1 MNRILSLFSALAA
14 ALLYSGCSFN
24 AGYNPSYLPAQAMSL
39 GIPGKSAVVM
49 EATDAQWVFSG
60 GPTSFTGGGTT
71 LSVPVGEI
79 TKQVALKVFGSAF
92 KDGADYRDKP
102 QNLSPYRLVVQPKVG
117 QFTYAYNQLK
127 NLGFAVTPQVTL
139 QLNVVLLA
147 PDGSKLLEKQFSSGT
162 VDGDTYMLSGQPA
175 EKVNQLLHQVL
186 FKLMTDA
193 AMEAKAILE
202 KTPPVAA

>member
-1 MNRILSLFSALAA
+1 MNRVILLFSAMAA
-14 ALLYSGCSFN
+14 ALFCSGCSFN
-24 AGYNPSYLPAQAMSL
+24 AGYNPSYLPAKAMPL
-39 GIPGKSAVVM
+39 GISGKSAVVM
-49 EATDAQWVFSG
+49 ESTDAQWVFSG
-60 GPTSFTGGGTT
+60 GPSSFTGGGTT
-71 LSVPVGEI
+71 LSVPIGEI
-79 TKQVALKVFGSAF
+79 TKQVALKVFGAACT
-92 KDGADYRDKP
+92 DGADFREKA
-102 QNLSPYRLVVQPKVG
+102 QNLSAYRVVVQPKVG

-127 NLGFAVTPQVTL
+127 NLGFAVTPQVTV

-193 AMEAKAILE
+193 AMEAKGLLE
-202 KTPPVAA
+202 KAAPVAA